1 MEPFSSES
9 SSSEEEGQVRERE
22 TRFDEK
28 TVPIA
33 KKSDQPEEDYEKT
46 IKLVTL
52 KRSQIEILL
61 MKVYYNEVMEG
72 AFVRIQ
78 EVGLKRYVLA

>member
-33 KKSDQPEEDYEKT
+33 KKSD
-46 IKLVTL
+46 
-52 KRSQIEILL
+52 
-61 MKVYYNEVMEG
+61 
-72 AFVRIQ
+72 
-78 EVGLKRYVLA
+78 

>member
-1 MEPFSSES
+1 
-9 SSSEEEGQVRERE
+9 VRE

-28 TVPIA
+28 TVHVA
-33 KKSDQPEEDYEKT
+33 KKADQPEEDYEKI

-52 KRSQIEILL
+52 KRREIEVIL

-78 EVGLKRYVLA
+78 EIGLKRYVVA